1 MDLTTHKVNWA
12 QQWNYSCSAGSLVTA
27 GGLIVHGRNDGR
39 VVAIDKSDGTMLWQF
54 QTDAGVNGTATSFM
68 HEGTQ
73 YVAIVSAGSIYSNGP
88 HGDSVWLFSLNGT
101 MASPPIG
108 TAQAAAGAGAAA
120 TAAAT
125 AAVEP
130 VAGYSANLD
139 SGRQIYTT
147 ICTTCH
153 GETGEGGHQGG
164 APLKGKELSLGHIMT
179 MASFGKNTMPGFAS
193 VYSKEQLQDVA
204 TYIRDELL
212 KQ

>member
-1 MDLTTHKVNWA
+1 M
-12 QQWNYSCSAGSLVTA
+12 
-27 GGLIVHGRNDGR
+27 
-39 VVAIDKSDGTMLWQF
+39 VALDKRDGTMLWQF
-54 QTDAGVNGTATSFM
+54 QTDAGVNGTATTFM
-68 HEGTQ
+68 HEGAQ
-73 YVAIVSAGSIYSNGP
+73 YMAIISAGSLYSNGA

-101 MASPPIG
+101 MASL
-108 TAQAAAGAGAAA
+108 TTAQTAANSAASAQAAA
-120 TAAAT
+120 TAT

-130 VAGYSANLD
+130 VAGYTANLD

-147 ICTTCH
+147 LCTTCH

-179 MASFGKNTMPGFAS
+179 MASFGKNTMPGFAN

-204 TYIRDELL
+204 TFIREELL